1 MLVQAI
7 DTHNS
12 LGTAKDRQWID
23 LALSFLGS
31 YVEDLGQDLLMQDA
45 DQKAYVEGLV
55 ASLGEAVGLP
65 ESGKTFTKYWFM
77 YHLSK

>member
-7 DTHNS
+7 DTHS
-12 LGTAKDRQWID
+12 LLGTAKDRQWID

-45 DQKAYVEGLV
+45 DRKAYVESLV
-55 ASLGEAVGLP
+55 LSLREAVSLA
-65 ESGKTFTKYWFM
+65 ESGKCS
-77 YHLSK
+77 YHMNPTVNV